1 MKLRFKI
8 LGIGC
13 CLLMLSCHSEPSLQ
27 QFYVDHQNK
36 PNFVVVD
43 LPMSLIF
50 SNLDTLPDTAQ
61 KTIRSIEKA
70 NVLALPLNGDNH
82 AQYDTALKTL
92 KQILSKSSYKLL
104 LRLNFSDK
112 HLQLRYLGEGD
123 AIDEF
128 VMFGYDDENGFIIVR
143 LLGDNMKPKALVH
156 LIGLMHGSRAKI
168 GLEGLENMF

>member
-1 MKLRFKI
+1 MNRLFNL
-8 LGIGC
+8 LGLAC
-13 CLLMLSCHSEPSLQ
+13 CFLLLSCHSEPSLQ

-50 SNLDTLPDTAQ
+50 SDRDSLPEAAK

-70 NVLALPLNGDNH
+70 NVLALPLNGDNR
-82 AQYDTALKTL
+82 AQYDNALNTL
-92 KQILSKSSYKLL
+92 KHILTNGSYDLL

-112 HLQLRYLGEGD
+112 HLQLRYLGKNG

-128 VMFGYDDENGFIIVR
+128 VLLGYDDENGFVVVR
-143 LLGDNMKPKALVH
+143 LLGDDMNPKALIH
-156 LIGLMHGSRAKI
+156 LIELMHDSRAQME
-168 GLEGLENMF
+168 LEDIEDIF